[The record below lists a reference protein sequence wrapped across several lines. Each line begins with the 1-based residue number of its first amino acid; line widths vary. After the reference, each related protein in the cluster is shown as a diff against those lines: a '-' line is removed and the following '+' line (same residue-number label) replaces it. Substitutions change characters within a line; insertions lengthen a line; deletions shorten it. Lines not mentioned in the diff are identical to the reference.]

1 MTASKLLTQQHPI
14 NTLPAFHPANPFNPG
29 MFRAL
34 HPPYRNRPTN
44 VLFESIRTLSIIRR
58 ARHRGEDKARI
69 MSSENNRPDADI
81 LIVGGGLSGTLL
93 AVQLLR
99 LPGQR
104 RIVIIE
110 PRPELGRGEAYSA
123 TELGHTLNGNAARM
137 SVDPDDTEDLT
148 RWLGDF
154 IAAGGWPESDEQHV
168 PVGELFPPRGIF
180 GLYVQQRLAE
190 AQAVGAQFGST
201 VEHVHGEA
209 VDLQVEPSGVRI
221 TLADNREL
229 TGRFSVLATGMFAAA
244 RTPQRDSNALNAAA
258 VDPWGVK
265 AMRHLDPQGRVLIIG
280 SGLTM
285 VDAVVSLEQ
294 AGHRGPIDVF
304 SRHGLLPHVRR
315 QPPSWPDFL
324 AADHSIRSTR
334 QLVRALREQCAQAI
348 AQGID
353 WQAPLDTVRVH
364 IPRLWSQASDL
375 ERRQFVR
382 HVRPWWE
389 SHHHRS
395 PPPSAKLLDRLMQ
408 EGRLNIHAASLQD
421 VLAREAEQVRIRVR
435 YRGEDQSTEIS
446 GDALIN
452 STGIQYDWRR
462 VDKALPRQ
470 LLARGLIQPGP
481 LALGIDA
488 DAGGAV
494 RDAAGQ
500 VSARLFAMGP
510 PLRGLWWESTAVT
523 DVALQ
528 AKALAARLVGEA

>member
-1 MTASKLLTQQHPI
+1 MTSD
-14 NTLPAFHPANPFNPG
+14 NS
-29 MFRAL
+29 
-34 HPPYRNRPTN
+34 RP
-44 VLFESIRTLSIIRR
+44 
-58 ARHRGEDKARI
+58 H
-69 MSSENNRPDADI
+69 ADV

-110 PRPELGRGEAYSA
+110 SRSELGRGEAYSA

-137 SVDPDDTEDLT
+137 SVDPDNAEDLT
-148 RWLGDF
+148 QWLSEY

-168 PVGELFPPRGIF
+168 PIAELFPPRGIF

-190 AQAVGAQFGST
+190 AQAIGAAAGSS
-201 VEHVHGEA
+201 VAHVRGE
-209 VDLQVEPSGVRI
+209 VTDLQTDQAGVRA
-221 TLADNREL
+221 TLAD
-229 TGRFSVLATGMFAAA
+229 GRAVTARFGVLATGMFAAA

-258 VDPWGVK
+258 VDPWDVA
-265 AMRHLDPQGRVLIIG
+265 AMTQLDRQGRVLIIG

-315 QPPSWPDFL
+315 QPPAWPDFL

-334 QLVRALREQCAQAI
+334 QLVRALREQCRLAI
-348 AQGID
+348 EQGID

-364 IPRLWSQASDL
+364 IPRLWSQATDVQ
-375 ERRQFVR
+375 RRQFVR

-395 PPPSAKLLDRLMQ
+395 PPPSAELIERLLQ
-408 EGRLNIHAASLQD
+408 TGRLRVHAATLQG
-421 VLAREAEQVRIRVR
+421 VEEAPPGQVQIRVR
-435 YRGEDQSTEIS
+435 YRGEPASRIES
-446 GDALIN
+446 GAALIN
-452 STGIQYDWRR
+452 STGIQYDWRQ
-462 VDKALPRQ
+462 VDRALPRR
-470 LLARGLIQPGP
+470 LLERGLIQPGP
-481 LALGIDA
+481 LALGIAA

-494 RDAAGQ
+494 LDAQGQ

-510 PLRGLWWESTAVT
+510 PLRGMWWESTAVT

-528 AKALAARLVGEA
+528 AKALAARLVALQA